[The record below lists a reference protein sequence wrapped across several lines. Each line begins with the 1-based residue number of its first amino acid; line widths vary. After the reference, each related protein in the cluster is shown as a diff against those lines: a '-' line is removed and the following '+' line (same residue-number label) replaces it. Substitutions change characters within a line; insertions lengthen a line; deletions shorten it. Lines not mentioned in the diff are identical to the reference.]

1 MFTKTSLI
9 ASLIIIVL
17 IMIFI
22 LMRRQKFNGVKIIRY
37 QFCDRSVKGDT
48 NILPENISSTNPR
61 KSALFKVFLEIEN
74 VSEPPEIGI
83 SKDGVKRELPNIKD
97 HIVNINSGKIKENFI
112 FDAELIVRPNEKINF
127 QIKKDTVIKLFF
139 LGEFYIP

>member
-1 MFTKTSLI
+1 
-9 ASLIIIVL
+9 
-17 IMIFI
+17 MIDQWKETQIYF
-22 LMRRQKFNGVKIIRY
+22 Q
-37 QFCDRSVKGDT
+37 
-48 NILPENISSTNPR
+48 NISSTNPR

-97 HIVNINSGKIKENFI
+97 HIVNINSGKINENFI
-112 FDAELIVRPNEKINF
+112 FDAELIVRPNENINF
-127 QIKKDTVIKLFF
+127 QVKKDAVIKLFF